1 LFKGKPF
8 NYSNLACFLFDGRAG
23 EGVSSLLRIRAKMAS
38 IAGVGLLSD
47 VSNFAPNS
55 LERSFF
61 SADRFLETTANVVL
75 LRLLESVVSQS
86 GDILAR
92 LVVLRV
98 EQLNDI
104 SIHIVK
110 MNSIKLT
117 LPVGDF
123 G

>member
-1 LFKGKPF
+1 
-8 NYSNLACFLFDGRAG
+8 
-23 EGVSSLLRIRAKMAS
+23 MAS

-47 VSNFAPNS
+47 VSNLAGNS

-61 SADRFLETTANVVL
+61 SADLFLETTANVVL

-86 GDILAR
+86 GDKLAR

-104 SIHIVK
+104 SIQSK
-110 MNSIKLT
+110 NKQFDSIDIT
-117 LPVGDF
+117 GW
-123 G
+123 